1 MNIDQEKLKDAFTHL
16 LNEEYAARDFGF
28 DYPNLE
34 MIIDQVQDESK
45 EVLEAVN
52 GSESSERIQEEI
64 GDLIHAAIAV
74 CRFQGYDVS
83 ETVKK
88 TALKF
93 ESRMANLK
101 RLSQEKGLDDFKG
114 LEVPQMLELW
124 KQAKKSSK

>member
-1 MNIDQEKLKDAFTHL
+1 MNIDEEKLAEAFTHL
-16 LNEEYAARDFGF
+16 IKEEYAARDFGF

-34 MIIDQVQDESK
+34 MLIDQVQDESK
-45 EVLEAVN
+45 EVLQAVN
-52 GSESSERIQEEI
+52 GSEGSERIQEEV

-93 ESRMANLK
+93 ESRMTSLK
-101 RLSQEKGLDDFKG
+101 RLSQEKGINSFKG
-114 LEVPQMLELW
+114 LELSQMLELW
-124 KQAKKSSK
+124 KQAKNTSE

>member
-1 MNIDQEKLKDAFTHL
+1 MSINQEKLADAFKHL
-16 LNEEYAARDFGF
+16 LKEECAARDFGF
-28 DYPNLE
+28 DYPNIE

-45 EVLEAVN
+45 EVLEAVKE
-52 GSESSERIQEEI
+52 SESSERIQEEI

-93 ESRMANLK
+93 ERRMANLK
-101 RLSQEKGLDDFKG
+101 RLSQENGHDNFRD
-114 LEVPQMLELW
+114 LEVSQMLELW
-124 KQAKKSSK
+124 KQAKKISE